1 MFHKGQLLRFD
12 PFIFPDGGQ
21 PKAKYFIVL
30 DNNGEGV
37 LLASL
42 PTSKDHVPSDITF
55 NGGCLEIPERNFNVF
70 GFMPSQPVTQTFA
83 FTLPTFIYGSAL
95 KIYPQS
101 EFLRQQADGET
112 IITGLGEIEEQMFSS
127 LLECLRNS
135 SEVKRKY
142 KKLL

>member
-1 MFHKGQLLRFD
+1 MFQKGQLLRFD

-21 PKAKYFIVL
+21 PKSKFFVVL
-30 DNNGEGV
+30 NNNGEGV

-42 PTSKDHVPSDITF
+42 PTSKDHVPSDVVF
-55 NGGCLEIPERNFNVF
+55 NGGCLEMPERNINVF
-70 GFMPSQPVTQTFA
+70 GFLPGQTVTDRFS
-83 FTLPTFIYGSAL
+83 FPLPTFIYGSAL
-95 KIYPQS
+95 RIYPQN
-101 EFLRQQADGET
+101 EFIRQQTAGET
-112 IITGLGEIEEQMFSS
+112 LITDLGIIDNTLFTS